1 MINNFNQLINLAQKE
16 DKLSLAVAAAEDEVV
31 LSSIK
36 QAAELELIDP
46 ILIGARK
53 QIEKLANKIDYQPD
67 RIIGTDSKWES
78 AQAAMSLIADGEAD
92 YPMKGLLSSETML
105 KALLN
110 KEYKLRRDRLLSVVT
125 LINLEQQNKMII
137 MTDGGMNIAPDLEEK
152 IQIIE
157 NAVEIAQ
164 ALGIEKAKVAAL
176 AAVEDVN
183 SKMPVTKEAATLAK
197 MSDRGQIEGAIVD
210 GPLALDNAISKEAA
224 KHKGIDSP
232 VAGEADI
239 LLVPNIEVGNVLY
252 KSLVFYAGHDSASL
266 VMGAKVPLVF
276 TSRADKTMTKFYS
289 ILLGKMAA
297 LDILD

>member
-1 MINNFNQLINLAQKE
+1 MLNNFNQLINLAQKKK
-16 DKLSLAVAAAEDEVV
+16 KLRLAVAAAEDPVV

-36 QAAELELIDP
+36 QAVELELIDP
-46 ILIGARK
+46 ILIGDSEK
-53 QIEKLANKIDYQPD
+53 IEKQTEEIGYKPNKIV
-67 RIIGTDSKWES
+67 GTNSKLES
-78 AQAAMSLIADGEAD
+78 AQTAMSLIAKGESD
-92 YPMKGLLSSETML
+92 YPMKGLLSSKTIL
-105 KALLN
+105 RALLD
-110 KEYKLRRDRLLSVVT
+110 KEYGLRRNRLLSVVT
-125 LINLEQQNKMII
+125 LINLEQQNRMII

-157 NAVEIAQ
+157 NAVEIAR

-183 SKMPVTKEAATLAK
+183 PKMPVTKEAATLAK
-197 MSDRGQIEGAIVD
+197 MSDRDQIEGAIVD

-276 TSRADKTMTKFYS
+276 TSRADKTMTKFHS